1 MAQRVFLSGNPPRLI
16 TSKPGQ
22 NASPSLA
29 DDQKTFDSDWFYG
42 GGIKFHLT
50 ANSLN
55 TTTVNFPMALTY
67 IPSVVGIQVMDM
79 DKEPAKL
86 LRREGGVP
94 APPSNAKTII
104 LLGGADG
111 ANRANIGTSSIYNIP
126 LQTNTFYNYITHFF
140 VFEA

>member
-55 TTTVNFPMALTY
+55 TSSVNFPIALNY
-67 IPSVVGIQVMDM
+67 IPSVVGIKVMDM
-79 DKEPAKL
+79 DKEPAKT
-86 LRREGGVP
+86 LRIESGVPSPPANAKSIILSGGVE
-94 APPSNAKTII
+94 
-104 LLGGADG
+104 GAS
-111 ANRANIGTSSIYNIP
+111 RANIGTSSIYNIP
-126 LQTNTFYNYITHFF
+126 LQTNIYYNYITHFF

>member
-55 TTTVNFPMALTY
+55 TSSVNFPIALNY
-67 IPSVVGIQVMDM
+67 IPSVVGIKVMDM

-86 LRREGGVP
+86 LKLESGVP

-104 LLGGADG
+104 LGGG
-111 ANRANIGTSSIYNIP
+111 TEGVNRANIGTSSIYNIP